1 MKCFLSAVLGSMFF
15 VGLGAS
21 VRAAD
26 KKDAQ
31 DILDKAIEALG
42 GKEKLSQ
49 VKAATWKAKSKAT
62 LHGDTEFTTTVTV
75 QGLDHYR
82 SATEGEF
89 DGAKLTVVYVLAKDK
104 GWQRNSYNGTRE
116 LNENELAMTK
126 QDVYHEA
133 VPLTLLPL
141 KGKGFKVKAAGER
154 KVGDKPAVGLK
165 ITCPDGKDFTLFFDK
180 ASGLPVLLT
189 AKVAAFVR
197 PGDFTMEATYADY
210 KDFGGIKKATTIVW
224 TRDGA
229 KISESRITEF
239 RVLDK
244 VDPKTFEEP
253 K

>member
-1 MKCFLSAVLGSMFF
+1 MKCFLSAVLGSMFV

-26 KKDAQ
+26 DKDAQ
-31 DILDKAIEALG
+31 AILDKAIKALG
-42 GKEKLSQ
+42 GQEKLSK
-49 VKAATWKAKSKAT
+49 VEAATWKAKSKFT
-62 LHGDTEFTTTVTV
+62 LNGGGEITTTVTV

-116 LNENELAMTK
+116 LNENELAMRK
-126 QDVYHEA
+126 QDVYFVA
-133 VPLTLLPL
+133 VPLTLMPL
-141 KGKGFKVKAAGER
+141 KGKGFKVEAAGE
-154 KVGDKPAVGLK
+154 KHVGDKPAVGLK
-165 ITCPDGKDFTLFFDK
+165 ITCPNGKDFTLFFDK

-197 PGDFTMEATYADY
+197 PGDFTMEATYANY
-210 KDFGGIKKATTIVW
+210 KDFDGIKRATTIVW
-224 TRDGA
+224 KRDGE
-229 KISESRITEF
+229 KISESHITEF

-244 VDPKTFEEP
+244 IDPKTFEEP